1 MTRRSPGSIISSV
14 SRNPSIP
21 TMFQPPPGDEGDD
34 VAFNPAHHTK
44 IKVEWS
50 YENEEILAEWGDIA
64 QCYRWLN
71 HYSHEYYS
79 SLNAWFTIPTI
90 TFSTISGT
98 ASFASASIPVTYQEY
113 APMVIGSINI
123 LIGILTTIQQYL
135 KVAELKESHR
145 LAAIAWD
152 KYARNITIELTKT
165 PKERIDAAT
174 FLKFSRREFDRLM
187 ESNQS
192 IPPHIVARFR
202 RIYRGRNAEERAR
215 FRNIK
220 KPDICDVML
229 SINDKRRKWFT
240 ESDTLEA
247 VTLMETGMGPDP
259 YDIKSEMVHEEDESD
274 GSHTLQEYEL
284 NRQNTDMN
292 RMVGSVT
299 EGQSEV
305 TDGEMVENGTM
316 TGTETMTW
324 TVPGIDIEMT
334 GVVGA
339 SGTPRTPGTPGTT
352 RTRKQDMYART
363 FSREN
368 LMKHDTVLKAE
379 DEEEKKRRW
388 GLLPYP
394 TPTPTPRSDPIRRG
408 SSREYLDAMVKTMI
422 QQPISGIRDTFLK
435 TVFRPTPTPSEEDGG
450 TPCEPPLET
459 PRVGKDDPT
468 LDGAFPSPPV
478 RSSPKS
484 SVSKADSRNPVSSS
498 GGTTKE
504 PARRYSVGKAGTPI
518 QISSVRVDGTGRR
531 RPSGS
536 NLYVP
541 DRSDRI
547 PTPTRPPASDSSHPV
562 TLVPFHTLTRNPP
575 TTPPS
580 PPKVDTTGAV
590 TVTKK
595 RVTHEADYIVMG
607 LDIPRKTGVG
617 TPAATPAATPV
628 EDLSPASSMSDEH
641 LPLPPI
647 LKYET
652 ALENI
657 VISQVEEGM
666 GDDTVDDI
674 VA

>member
-1 MTRRSPGSIISSV
+1 
-14 SRNPSIP
+14 
-21 TMFQPPPGDEGDD
+21 MFQPPPGDEGDD

-44 IKVEWS
+44 NKVEWS

-98 ASFASASIPVTYQEY
+98 ASFASASIPVAYQEY

-165 PKERIDAAT
+165 PNERIDAAT

-187 ESNQS
+187 ESNPC
-192 IPPHIVARFR
+192 IPHHIVARFR
-202 RIYRGRNAEERAR
+202 RVYTGRTVEERAR

-220 KPDICDVML
+220 KPDICDVMV

-247 VTLMETGMGPDP
+247 VPGMGTGMGTGMGMGPEMFDT
-259 YDIKSEMVHEEDESD
+259 KSEMVGEEDESD

-292 RMVGSVT
+292 RTVGSVT
-299 EGQSEV
+299 EGQSEL
-305 TDGEMVENGTM
+305 TDGETVENGQ
-316 TGTETMTW
+316 GAS
-324 TVPGIDIEMT
+324 IEMT

-339 SGTPRTPGTPGTT
+339 SGPPRTPGTSQI
-352 RTRKQDMYART
+352 RKQELYART

-394 TPTPTPRSDPIRRG
+394 TPTPSPRPDPIRRG
-408 SSREYLDAMVKTMI
+408 SSREYLDSVVKTMI
-422 QQPISGIRDTFLK
+422 QQPMSGIRDTFLK
-435 TVFRPTPTPSEEDGG
+435 TVFRPTPTPSEDDGG
-450 TPCEPPLET
+450 TPREPPLET
-459 PRVGKDDPT
+459 PRVSRDDLT
-468 LDGAFPSPPV
+468 LDGAPPPV

-484 SVSKADSRNPVSSS
+484 SGGKSDPRTPVSSS

-504 PARRYSVGKAGTPI
+504 PPARRYSVGKAGTPI
-518 QISSVRVDGTGRR
+518 QISSVRVDTTGRR
-531 RPSGS
+531 RLSGT
-536 NLYVP
+536 NLYASE
-541 DRSDRI
+541 RSDRI
-547 PTPTRPPASDSSHPV
+547 PTPTRPPAPATAPDTSRPV

-575 TTPPS
+575 TSPPS
-580 PPKVDTTGAV
+580 PPKVDTTGTGTV

-607 LDIPRKTGVG
+607 LDIPRKTGPG
-617 TPAATPAATPV
+617 TPVATPM
-628 EDLSPASSMSDEH
+628 EDLSPASSMSDEQPSQP
-641 LPLPPI
+641 PLPPI
-647 LKYET
+647 LKYESPP
-652 ALENI
+652 ENI
-657 VISQVEEGM
+657 VISHLEDGL

-674 VA
+674 TA